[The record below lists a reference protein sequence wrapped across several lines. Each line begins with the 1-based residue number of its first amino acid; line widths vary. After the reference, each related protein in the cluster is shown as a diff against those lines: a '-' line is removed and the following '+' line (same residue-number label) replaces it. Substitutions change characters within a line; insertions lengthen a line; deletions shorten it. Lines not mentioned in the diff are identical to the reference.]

1 MNDHSSRISEAV
13 DELAAQLDAADA
25 LITAQAERIESL
37 EQLVADLR
45 AVIAGNEAA
54 A

>member
-1 MNDHSSRISEAV
+1 MNDRATRITAAV
-13 DELAAQLDAADA
+13 DELAAELAHADR
-25 LITAQAERIESL
+25 LIAEQQARIESL